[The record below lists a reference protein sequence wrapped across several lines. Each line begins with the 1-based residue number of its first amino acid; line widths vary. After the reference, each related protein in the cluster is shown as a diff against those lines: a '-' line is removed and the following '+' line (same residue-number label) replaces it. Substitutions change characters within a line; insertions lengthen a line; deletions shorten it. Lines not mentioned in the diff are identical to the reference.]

1 MLYVEDLIERL
12 SGTGRYLFESALM
25 PQVGWEWNFV
35 TSLST
40 QISNNNALTEKQA
53 TMAVKLL
60 HRYKPELE
68 RALLTHIHLDSPQFR
83 KPFRIITD
91 EKSISIGSLRGEQ
104 HIIVRFPYDP
114 DVIKR
119 INEYAKGAN
128 WKSIEWNTPITSL
141 LANWESEEKFWRFA
155 LVEENIL
162 WVGMNLLDQGFK
174 ASDEFLE
181 LYSQVIEVV
190 NNIDSYAPMIIKDQG
205 VYTYKNCS
213 DKIVPIATDNVIEFL
228 FNAKTNGVTAWNDE
242 VDEDF
247 RSTVKSPVT
256 KSLLN
261 TMDSLWVDSTVHSVD
276 VFEET
281 LKYGGPILVIIPG
294 GSEIEHTVLWHQMAL
309 EFGIPNDQMSVMF
322 RTPNQNGGE
331 FNKYIKDH
339 NLNNEV
345 NEHTKIVF
353 VSTKIPKPLVKSDI
367 RFNTVLNLGFYNQLH
382 FSMSV
387 LLNSTTNVV
396 YYTNKKPNGAT
407 FGHR

>member
-1 MLYVEDLIERL
+1 
-12 SGTGRYLFESALM
+12 
-25 PQVGWEWNFV
+25 
-35 TSLST
+35 
-40 QISNNNALTEKQA
+40 
-53 TMAVKLL
+53 
-60 HRYKPELE
+60 
-68 RALLTHIHLDSPQFR
+68 
-83 KPFRIITD
+83 
-91 EKSISIGSLRGEQ
+91 
-104 HIIVRFPYDP
+104 
-114 DVIKR
+114 
-119 INEYAKGAN
+119 
-128 WKSIEWNTPITSL
+128 
-141 LANWESEEKFWRFA
+141 
-155 LVEENIL
+155 
-162 WVGMNLLDQGFK
+162 MNLLDQGFK